1 MNTIALTT
9 AVTLVS
15 GAVLGALLMW
25 LVQRRAHVAEVAQA
39 RLEADAAARAEMSTL
54 RESVAPSVLT
64 KLS

>member
-39 RLEADAAARAEMSTL
+39 RYFST
-54 RESVAPSVLT
+54 P
-64 KLS
+64 